1 MSSSSLNFS
10 DMGYSFQADQRIW
23 ARTTP
28 AAFSYS
34 DGDGTENTLYR
45 IIHAASDVSIFS
57 KELRDACSDWPT
69 RYHLSA
75 SRGNLLRPLAHRL
88 KGNILEIGAGCGAI
102 TRFLGENGGE
112 IVAIEGSSRRAMIA
126 AERTR
131 DLKNVTVVNDH
142 FDRFDT
148 TFRFDVITLIG
159 VLEYSG
165 VFGSGE
171 DPVQSMLESA
181 RRLLKPDGV
190 LLVAIEN
197 QLGLKYFAGALED
210 HLSVPM
216 VGIQGLYSHPGVE
229 TFGRVELTRRF
240 RQAGFQHVEL
250 ALPFPD
256 YKLPTSVVLP
266 AANSESCSFDGSI
279 LAAQTA
285 SRDIQISSD
294 QLTFS
299 LECAWTIIGQN
310 RLLPDLAN
318 SFLFAVSPASA
329 DDKPIFDAET
339 FAIHYSSERQAAFCK
354 LAKFT
359 QGEEG
364 VSVKHQRLCPN
375 AFSLSSESVYRH
387 VLPVELFSSG
397 RTMSSD
403 FIRVVLTPGWTVK
416 QIAQFLFS
424 YLQILFNE
432 MGNPVASRSE
442 LDLSLKVPGHFLDTV
457 PQNIILTES
466 GHAIIDQEWSTN
478 NDISLGYLTFRSF
491 TTLIR
496 MVSSF
501 ATPSDMRWLNQGQLF
516 CEVFAHLGFDFTE
529 ALFEEYASQEAEFM
543 TFVSGF
549 VNTPIGYADWSVYK
563 LPTFLDRSRS
573 LTRPLVEFVEQ
584 LQTLSD
590 TYLAQIKWLEGEN
603 DSRREQLEQMRGA
616 LAEVE
621 QNNFQLTEEASKL
634 VVEVSRLTL
643 AASQLT
649 GEGSQLCEEAT
660 KLTGEGPRLT
670 EEVSRLSEEI
680 VSIKESKTWKVV
692 GRLNSII
699 KFFSKR

>member
-1 MSSSSLNFS
+1 MSSSSLDFS
-10 DMGYSFQADQRIW
+10 ELGYTFQPDQRIW

-45 IIHAASDVSIFS
+45 IIHEASDVSIFS
-57 KELRDACSDWPT
+57 NELRDACTDWPS

-88 KGNILEIGAGCGAI
+88 KGSVLEIGAGCGAI

-131 DLKNVTVVNDH
+131 DLTNVTVINDH

-165 VFGSGE
+165 VFGDGE

-181 RRLLKPDGV
+181 RRLLKPDGI

-197 QLGLKYFAGALED
+197 QLGLKYFAGAPED

-216 VGIQGLYSHPGVE
+216 VGIQGLYERPGVE

-240 RQAGFQHVEL
+240 RQAGFQHIEL

-256 YKLPTSVVLP
+256 YKLATSVVLP
-266 AANSESCSFDGSI
+266 AANTESCPFDGSV

-285 SRDIQISSD
+285 SRDVQTSSD

-299 LECAWTIIGQN
+299 LECAWTVIGQN

-318 SFLFAVSPASA
+318 SFLFAVSPALA
-329 DDKPIFDAET
+329 DDNPIFDAET
-339 FAIHYSSERQAAFCK
+339 FAVHYSSERQAGFCK
-354 LAKFT
+354 FAEFT
-359 QGEEG
+359 RGADG
-364 VSVKHQRLCPN
+364 VSVKHQRLCPD
-375 AFSLSSESVYRH
+375 ALSLSSESAYRH
-387 VLPVELFSSG
+387 ELPVEVFYFG
-397 RTMSSD
+397 QTMSAD
-403 FIRVVLTPGWTVK
+403 FIRLIQVPGWTAK

-424 YLQILFNE
+424 YLQILLSE
-432 MGNPVASRSE
+432 TSNPVTSRSD
-442 LDLSLKVPGHFLDTV
+442 LDLSLNVPGHFLDTV
-457 PQNIILTES
+457 PQNIILSAS
-466 GHAIIDQEWSTN
+466 GHAIIDQEWSIK
-478 NDISLGYLTFRSF
+478 NDISLGYLTFRSL

-501 ATPSDMRWLNQGQLF
+501 AVPSDMRWLNQGQLF

-543 TFVSGF
+543 TFASGA
-549 VNTPIGYADWSVYK
+549 VNTPTGYADWSVHK

-584 LQTLSD
+584 LQNLSD
-590 TYLAQIKWLEGEN
+590 TYLAQIKWLEGQN
-603 DSRREQLEQMRGA
+603 DSRREQLEQMQGVV
-616 LAEVE
+616 AEGE
-621 QNNFQLTEEASKL
+621 QSNLQLTEEAS
-634 VVEVSRLTL
+634 
-643 AASQLT
+643 
-649 GEGSQLCEEAT
+649 
-660 KLTGEGPRLT
+660 RLT
-670 EEVSRLSEEI
+670 EEVLRLSEE
-680 VSIKESKTWKVV
+680 VCSIKTSKAWRVAR
-692 GRLNSII
+692 RLHSVLRP
-699 KFFSKR
+699 FSKD